1 MCGCA
6 ARSLTGTFTLTSTLK
21 MRLKGSKREAGS
33 TWLSGKS
40 LFAGRWKGGQA
51 RDDVRQPN
59 AGSDAF
65 CSSRMIVMIRR
76 GLFVACLAT
85 FPFLRPVQAAEPP
98 PMAAIASKS
107 TGSIEISA
115 QQHSPIYAEVDRSS
129 TLSQRLTEALVA
141 KGFTITQDKANA
153 KAVLTFR
160 GEIALLGG
168 PTFSK
173 GVKVAIG
180 DAVEKSLQDAKD
192 SDNLNRSDVV
202 QTVAAV
208 GTNRAGFAGAITPFW
223 QGLYLSN
230 MASALG
236 EATGI
241 KAGFNKALTGDARGI
256 CLSRCEDW
264 NKVNQT
270 VYLSIALQDAASKQ
284 EIRVL
289 TKLFADAVVPQ
300 AVLDHALA
308 DGVNAIRLIDA
319 LPGGPK

>member
-1 MCGCA
+1 
-6 ARSLTGTFTLTSTLK
+6 
-21 MRLKGSKREAGS
+21 MRLKGSKGETGS
-33 TWLSGKS
+33 TQLSGDS
-40 LFAGRWKGGQA
+40 PLAGRGKLGQTK
-51 RDDVRQPN
+51 DDLRQST
-59 AGSDAF
+59 AASDAF
-65 CSSRMIVMIRR
+65 RRLRVILITRR
-76 GLFVACLAT
+76 GLVVAFLAT
-85 FPFLRPVQAAEPP
+85 STFFRPVQAAEPLP
-98 PMAAIASKS
+98 TAAITSKS
-107 TGSIEISA
+107 TGSIETSA
-115 QQHSPIYAEVDRSS
+115 LRHSPIYAEVDRSS
-129 TLSQRLTEALVA
+129 TLSTRLAEALVA

-180 DAVEKSLQDAKD
+180 DAVEKSLRDAKD
-192 SDNLNRSDVV
+192 NDNPTRSDVV

-208 GTNRAGFAGAITPFW
+208 AINQAGFVGAITPFW
-223 QGLYLSN
+223 RALYLSN

-241 KAGFNKALTGDARGI
+241 KGGFNKALTGDARGI

-270 VYLSIALQDAASKQ
+270 VYLSIALQDSASKQ
-284 EIRVL
+284 EIRVM
-289 TKLFADAVVPQ
+289 TKLFADEVVPQ

-308 DGVNAIRLIDA
+308 DGVNAIKLIDA
-319 LPGGPK
+319 SPGGPK

>member
-1 MCGCA
+1 M
-6 ARSLTGTFTLTSTLK
+6 T
-21 MRLKGSKREAGS
+21 KRE
-33 TWLSGKS
+33 
-40 LFAGRWKGGQA
+40 
-51 RDDVRQPN
+51 
-59 AGSDAF
+59 
-65 CSSRMIVMIRR
+65 
-76 GLFVACLAT
+76 LFVAFLAACA
-85 FPFLRPVQAAEPP
+85 FIRPAQAAEQLPAEP
-98 PMAAIASKS
+98 IASKS
-107 TGSIEISA
+107 TGSIEITV

-129 TLSQRLTEALVA
+129 TLSLRLVEALAA
-141 KGFTITQDKANA
+141 KGFTITRDKADA

-160 GEIALLGG
+160 GDIALLGG
-168 PTFSK
+168 PTFTK

-180 DAVEKSLQDAKD
+180 DAVEKSLRDAKGN
-192 SDNLNRSDVV
+192 DNPTRSDVV

-208 GTNRAGFAGAITPFW
+208 AINKAGFVGAITPFW

-241 KAGFNKALTGDARGI
+241 KGGFNKALTGDARGI

-264 NKVNQT
+264 DKVNQT

-284 EIRVL
+284 EIRVM
-289 TKLFADAVVPQ
+289 TKLFADAVAPQ

-308 DGVNAIRLIDA
+308 DGVNAIKLIDA